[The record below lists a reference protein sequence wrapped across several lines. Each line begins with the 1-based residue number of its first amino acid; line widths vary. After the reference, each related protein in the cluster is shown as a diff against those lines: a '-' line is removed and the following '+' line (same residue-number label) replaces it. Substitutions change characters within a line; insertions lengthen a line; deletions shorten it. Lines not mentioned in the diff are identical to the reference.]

1 MKRPPTLPCGVL
13 ALALL
18 AAAVPCAQAEKADRN
33 KPINVEADRMQY
45 DDLKQINVF
54 TGNVTLTKGTLV
66 IKGDR
71 LVIRQDAEGYQY
83 GTAYGSVNAPATF
96 RQKRDVPDQFMEG
109 QAVQLD
115 YDGKTEVVRLS
126 QRATLKRLERDRV
139 TDEVHGNLIVY
150 ESLSEFFTVESG
162 AGPTPTAANP
172 GGRVRVVIQP
182 KAPPAD
188 TTTPAPPP
196 RLGLK
201 SDGTLSV
208 PAPPAPAPRR

>member
-1 MKRPPTLPCGVL
+1 MP
-13 ALALL
+13 
-18 AAAVPCAQAEKADRN
+18 
-33 KPINVEADRMQY
+33 
-45 DDLKQINVF
+45 
-54 TGNVTLTKGTLV
+54 
-66 IKGDR
+66 
-71 LVIRQDAEGYQY
+71 
-83 GTAYGSVNAPATF
+83 
-96 RQKRDVPDQFMEG
+96 
-109 QAVQLD
+109 
-115 YDGKTEVVRLS
+115 EVVRREQS
-126 QRATLKRLERDRV
+126 QRLFARRLKQRK
-139 TDEVHGNLIVY
+139 VHGNLIVY